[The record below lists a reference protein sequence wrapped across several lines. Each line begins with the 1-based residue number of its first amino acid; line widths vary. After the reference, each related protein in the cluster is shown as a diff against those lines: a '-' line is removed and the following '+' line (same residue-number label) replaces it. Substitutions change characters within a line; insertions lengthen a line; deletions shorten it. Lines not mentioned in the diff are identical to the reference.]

1 MDNKNSYDPPIAIYL
16 TVCDA
21 VFVTEEVL
29 ERKDL
34 LAWKA
39 KAASATIEVVTFA
52 SSACRE
58 VLVCLE

>member
-1 MDNKNSYDPPIAIYL
+1 MDPPTAIYL

-52 SSACRE
+52 SSACRK

>member
-1 MDNKNSYDPPIAIYL
+1 MDNSYDPSIAIYL
-16 TVCDA
+16 PVCDA
-21 VFVTEEVL
+21 VFVTQEVL

-52 SSACRE
+52 STLPVGKC
-58 VLVCLE
+58 